1 MNHEHDKL
9 FAFKF
14 FRELPNIFPDIK
26 VVGIRDGN
34 KNGWRCNPRYD
45 IKVLV
50 DKSISYE
57 EVDKLYNELENL
69 IISKNDSDDKLSFEY
84 SFSFM
89 GLYDD
94 YEDVKYCDYK
104 YYKN

>member
-1 MNHEHDKL
+1 MNMTNYLHLNFLENY
-9 FAFKF
+9 
-14 FRELPNIFPDIK
+14 NIFPDIK

-34 KNGWRCNPRYD
+34 KNGWRCSPRYD

-50 DKSISYE
+50 DKSI
-57 EVDKLYNELENL
+57 
-69 IISKNDSDDKLSFEY
+69 SDDKLSFEY